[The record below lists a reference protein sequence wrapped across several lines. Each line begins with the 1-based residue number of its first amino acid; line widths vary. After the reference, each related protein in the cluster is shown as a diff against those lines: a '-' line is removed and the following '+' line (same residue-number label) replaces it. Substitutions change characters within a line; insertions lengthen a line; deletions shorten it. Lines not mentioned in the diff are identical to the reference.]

1 MAPAT
6 ISRREQQE
14 RTREALLDAAA
25 DVFERSGFHGA
36 KLEDVAAEAGVT
48 TGAVYSNF
56 SGKEDLFL
64 ALADRQIERRL
75 EMIRAV
81 AEAGAPAVV
90 DAAVEDQY
98 EAFFGEAAGFP
109 LLFHEFWSYGARN
122 PALREEFASRR
133 DAILDAIAQA
143 VTAAADARGLRL
155 TMPAESIAAAIRAT
169 MNGLAFDR
177 AIDGEK
183 LPMEA
188 IGWTLG
194 SLIRA
199 SVEPAEV
206 S

>member
-14 RTREALLDAAA
+14 RTRDALLEAAA
-25 DVFERSGFHGA
+25 SVFERAGYHGA

-56 SGKEDLFL
+56 DGKEDLFL

-81 AEAGAPAVV
+81 ADAGAPAVV
-90 DAAVEDQY
+90 DAVVEDQY
-98 EAFFGEAAGFP
+98 EEFFGEAAGFP

-122 PALREEFASRR
+122 PELRDEFASRR
-133 DAILDAIAQA
+133 DAILDAIAHA
-143 VTAAADARGLRL
+143 IETAAEARGLRL

-183 LPMEA
+183 LPVEA

-199 SVEPAEV
+199 SVEPAEG

>member
-1 MAPAT
+1 MARST

-25 DVFERSGFHGA
+25 TVFERDGFHGA
-36 KLEDVAAEAGVT
+36 KLEDVAAAAGVT

-64 ALADRQIERRL
+64 ALADAQIERRL

-81 AEAGAPAVV
+81 AGASEPADVDAVV
-90 DAAVEDQY
+90 AAQY
-98 EAFFGEAAGFP
+98 EAFFGEAQGFP

-122 PALREEFASRR
+122 PALREEFARRR
-133 DAILDAIAQA
+133 DAILGAIAGA
-143 VTAAADARGLRL
+143 IEAAAEARGLRL
-155 TMPAESIAAAIRAT
+155 AMPAESLAAVIRAT

-183 LPMEA
+183 LPSEA
-188 IGWTLG
+188 IGWAMG

-199 SVEPAEV
+199 AVEPAG
-206 S
+206 